1 MGTVTAPVAAAGNRS
16 NSNTLCPLRRTV
28 PKRENP
34 PFSETEILE
43 TIKFA
48 AARRPSPNT
57 RLVATQLPNRRITLK
72 LVPAHT
78 MLSFISSA
86 I

>member
-1 MGTVTAPVAAAGNRS
+1 MGTVTAPVAAAAGNRS

-48 AARRPSPNT
+48 AARRSSPNT
-57 RLVATQLPNRRITLK
+57 ILVATQLPN
-72 LVPAHT
+72 
-78 MLSFISSA
+78 
-86 I
+86 

>member
-1 MGTVTAPVAAAGNRS
+1 MGTVTARVAAAGNRS

-34 PFSETEILE
+34 LFSETEILE

-48 AARRPSPNT
+48 AARRSSPNT
-57 RLVATQLPNRRITLK
+57 IFVTTQLPNRRITLK

-78 MLSFISSA
+78 MLSFIITA